1 MMIETVSAAGYEHYE
16 ISNFCLPGFAARHNT
31 KYWTGAPYYG
41 FGNSAHSHDGAQRR
55 WANERD
61 AGKYVSLIQQDQS
74 PVVERTALNRDDL
87 RSESIFLG
95 LRMLAGISLEHYRA
109 RFGSDLRAEYN
120 GELNRLRA
128 AGLIEIDEQRLR
140 LTSRGALLS
149 NEVFAA
155 LA

>member
-1 MMIETVSAAGYEHYE
+1 
-16 ISNFCLPGFAARHNT
+16 RHNT
-31 KYWTGAPYYG
+31 KYWAGAAYYG
-41 FGNSAHSHDGAQRR
+41 FGCSAHSYDGRRAR

-61 AGKYVSLIQQDQS
+61 AMKYVATIERGAS
-74 PVVERTALNRDDL
+74 PIVERTKLDEDDA

-95 LRMLAGISLEHYRA
+95 LRLLRGISLSGYRL
-109 RFGSDLRAEYN
+109 RFGRDLRDEYN
-120 GELNRLRA
+120 GELERLLD
-128 AGLIEIDEQRLR
+128 AGLIEINDEVLK